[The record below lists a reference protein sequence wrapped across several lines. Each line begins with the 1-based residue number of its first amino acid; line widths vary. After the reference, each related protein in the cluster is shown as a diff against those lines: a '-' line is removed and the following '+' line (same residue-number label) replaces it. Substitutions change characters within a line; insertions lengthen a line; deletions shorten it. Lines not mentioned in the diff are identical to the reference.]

1 MLEALVEKLIKHQT
15 KAKDKH
21 HRGIRVAI
29 KPESISEF
37 TPGNPNLSSAKWIAK
52 IEQLAKINNWDE
64 PTMIFL
70 MQSRLSGLARR
81 WYDNLSTY
89 RLSWKEWKK
98 LLVKSFPEHRD
109 FATTLRAL
117 VNRMKLPTESWERY
131 YFDKVELT
139 NACDINGH
147 RAVSCIIDGI
157 EDPSVQAGAR
167 AGRYTS
173 PDRLYA
179 EYISVLKPEKSV
191 SSTTVAKTAFTTAHR
206 RPLSERE
213 RSNEPPSKKAKP
225 PARRPP
231 KCYNCRD
238 EGHFA
243 DKCPKPKVE
252 CASCKRL
259 GHLTKDCRRQSIKN
273 QVVLEKD
280 LAPVNSSYFFDC
292 WVNETPS
299 QAYVDSGCG
308 AVLIREDTANMLN
321 MERSPCT
328 KYVIGY
334 GGVATKTLG
343 KLTIRLKIDGA
354 EAEVESLIVPNTA
367 QEIPVLVG
375 QTFLNQDEI
384 MMIVSGQTV
393 RVTRRGSD
401 LCETLD
407 VPPRKIPLWAKESIV
422 LEPRTTALV
431 AVTSRGAC
439 ADDVYVRGGLR
450 PLPDGEHVVH
460 ECITK
465 GEDGYVAITNLSYR
479 HIEVSPK
486 TILVRSVVCFEE
498 KSSPVSKVT
507 TALPLATQ
515 SVDVVDVFDFHNLI
529 YNQHL
534 TPTQVR
540 DLVSLINEF
549 SDCFASTTK
558 HLGKTDVLKM
568 SIHLQ
573 DDNPVVYRPYRLSHY
588 ERQVVRDIVKD
599 LLENEIIQESDS
611 PYSSPIVLVKKKNGE
626 QRMCVDYRALNAK
639 TVKDRFPLPHVDE
652 FVEKLKGCRY
662 FTSLDLA
669 SGYHQ
674 LQIEASSVP
683 KTAFVTP
690 DGHYEFLRVPL
701 GLCNAPAVF
710 QRTINKVLGN
720 LRYGKALAYMDDI
733 LLPTEDIESGMAN
746 LRLVL
751 QSLRTAGLTLRPAKC
766 QFFMEKVEYL
776 GHEISGQGIRPG
788 KAKTVAVEN
797 FPTPTDVRGV
807 RQFLG
812 LASYFRKYVRDFAKI
827 AKPLTILTKKDT
839 VFTWG
844 DEQRIAFDAL
854 KKSLTSRPLLAIYDP
869 QLTTEVHTDA
879 SKWGIGGILL
889 QRQRDGTVRPVLYYS
904 RQTTKEEQRYHSYE
918 LETMAVVYTLKAFR
932 IYLIGLKFKVV
943 TDCSAIRATLSKRD
957 LVPRIGRWWLS
968 IQDYTFDVEYRP
980 GHKMSHA
987 DALSRNP
994 VGLEVT
1000 IAGAVNINEDD
1011 WVLTAQML
1019 DDRCKYLI
1027 ETLQRKPEDKEER
1040 DIHANYRLINNRL
1053 YKITNNGN
1061 KWVVPKTARRNV
1073 VSHFHD
1079 ENGHLADMK
1088 TISAISAS
1096 YWFPGMRRYVKKY
1109 ISSCLPC
1116 LYNKDMGGKKPG
1128 YMHPIEKIAVPFDT
1142 LHVDHLGPFVKSK
1155 RKNAYLIVLVDA
1167 FTKFVFMKAVPST
1180 KARLVVNFL
1189 NSMIDNFGVPRR
1201 IISDRGSCF
1210 TSKQFTE
1217 YCKTLNI
1224 KHVLNATATPRANG
1238 QVERYNRT
1246 ILASLASSMEDEQ
1259 RWDEAVSA
1267 VRWGLNSTANSST
1280 GKSPYELLFG
1290 CVPRSTGTAFLA
1302 NEVAIEPE
1310 NAGDV
1315 QAMRAN
1321 AKARIDAHQSKR
1333 KASFDAHRRAGRTY
1347 KKGEQVLVR
1356 TIAASNQGQSKKL
1369 LPKYSGPFVI
1379 TEVLTH
1385 DRYVVEDMTGSS
1397 RSQRSYRGVVSLDK
1411 LKPYNVRVSSESD
1424 GESETSHEGSSS

>member
-1 MLEALVEKLIKHQT
+1 MDRDSYSSSSSSRSSSADGNYKRRQKRTRSPSKASRNLSAPGTSRGSDHKSCTPSNTPPLSKSNDTVSRLEALVEKLIKHQT

-29 KPESISEF
+29 KPESIPEF

-213 RSNEPPSKKAKP
+213 RSNEPPPKKAKP

-343 KLTIRLKIDGA
+343 KLIIRLKIDGA

-422 LEPRTTALV
+422 LEPRTALV

-439 ADDVYVRGGLR
+439 ADDVYVKGGLR

-479 HIEVSPK
+479 HIEGNS
-486 TILVRSVVCFEE
+486 LHGDAEAGSVADCYRCRHVAATGPA
-498 KSSPVSKVT
+498 PVML
-507 TALPLATQ
+507 APLAWTGAERRETAERN
-515 SVDVVDVFDFHNLI
+515 DVENI
-529 YNQHL
+529 WRTSGAL
-534 TPTQVR
+534 TGT
-540 DLVSLINEF
+540 
-549 SDCFASTTK
+549 
-558 HLGKTDVLKM
+558 
-568 SIHLQ
+568 
-573 DDNPVVYRPYRLSHY
+573 
-588 ERQVVRDIVKD
+588 
-599 LLENEIIQESDS
+599 
-611 PYSSPIVLVKKKNGE
+611 
-626 QRMCVDYRALNAK
+626 
-639 TVKDRFPLPHVDE
+639 
-652 FVEKLKGCRY
+652 
-662 FTSLDLA
+662 
-669 SGYHQ
+669 
-674 LQIEASSVP
+674 
-683 KTAFVTP
+683 
-690 DGHYEFLRVPL
+690 
-701 GLCNAPAVF
+701 
-710 QRTINKVLGN
+710 
-720 LRYGKALAYMDDI
+720 
-733 LLPTEDIESGMAN
+733 
-746 LRLVL
+746 
-751 QSLRTAGLTLRPAKC
+751 SLRTVMEKAFGWLVITSLSWVIVSNSGISTSISYMISMWGRMSWGGLGYLPHSTPVLRPRLFA
-766 QFFMEKVEYL
+766 M
-776 GHEISGQGIRPG
+776 
-788 KAKTVAVEN
+788 
-797 FPTPTDVRGV
+797 VRD
-807 RQFLG
+807 
-812 LASYFRKYVRDFAKI
+812 YVRKTERQNWSVQSMNQAVL
-827 AKPLTILTKKDT
+827 AVVNEELGYKKAAT
-839 VFTWG
+839 QFGV
-844 DEQRIAFDAL
+844 
-854 KKSLTSRPLLAIYDP
+854 P
-869 QLTTEVHTDA
+869 
-879 SKWGIGGILL
+879 
-889 QRQRDGTVRPVLYYS
+889 
-904 RQTTKEEQRYHSYE
+904 QTT
-918 LETMAVVYTLKAFR
+918 LE
-932 IYLIGLKFKVV
+932 
-943 TDCSAIRATLSKRD
+943 
-957 LVPRIGRWWLS
+957 
-968 IQDYTFDVEYRP
+968 
-980 GHKMSHA
+980 
-987 DALSRNP
+987 
-994 VGLEVT
+994 
-1000 IAGAVNINEDD
+1000 
-1011 WVLTAQML
+1011 
-1019 DDRCKYLI
+1019 
-1027 ETLQRKPEDKEER
+1027 
-1040 DIHANYRLINNRL
+1040 
-1053 YKITNNGN
+1053 
-1061 KWVVPKTARRNV
+1061 
-1073 VSHFHD
+1073 
-1079 ENGHLADMK
+1079 
-1088 TISAISAS
+1088 
-1096 YWFPGMRRYVKKY
+1096 RYVKK
-1109 ISSCLPC
+1109 
-1116 LYNKDMGGKKPG
+1116 KKQA
-1128 YMHPIEKIAVPFDT
+1128 K
-1142 LHVDHLGPFVKSK
+1142 
-1155 RKNAYLIVLVDA
+1155 
-1167 FTKFVFMKAVPST
+1167 
-1180 KARLVVNFL
+1180 
-1189 NSMIDNFGVPRR
+1189 DNFKIDKTAGKFRPV
-1201 IISDRGSCF
+1201 F
-1210 TSKQFTE
+1210 T
-1217 YCKTLNI
+1217 
-1224 KHVLNATATPRANG
+1224 H
-1238 QVERYNRT
+1238 
-1246 ILASLASSMEDEQ
+1246 EQ
-1259 RWDEAVSA
+1259 
-1267 VRWGLNSTANSST
+1267 
-1280 GKSPYELLFG
+1280 EL
-1290 CVPRSTGTAFLA
+1290 
-1302 NEVAIEPE
+1302 
-1310 NAGDV
+1310 
-1315 QAMRAN
+1315 
-1321 AKARIDAHQSKR
+1321 
-1333 KASFDAHRRAGRTY
+1333 
-1347 KKGEQVLVR
+1347 
-1356 TIAASNQGQSKKL
+1356 
-1369 LPKYSGPFVI
+1369 
-1379 TEVLTH
+1379 
-1385 DRYVVEDMTGSS
+1385 
-1397 RSQRSYRGVVSLDK
+1397 
-1411 LKPYNVRVSSESD
+1411 
-1424 GESETSHEGSSS
+1424 